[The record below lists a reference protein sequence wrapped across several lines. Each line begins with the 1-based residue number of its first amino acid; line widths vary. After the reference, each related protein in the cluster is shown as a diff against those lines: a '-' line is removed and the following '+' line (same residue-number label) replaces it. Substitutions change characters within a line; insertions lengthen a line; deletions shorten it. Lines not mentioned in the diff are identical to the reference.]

1 MNAPQQDDSQPS
13 ADQTEL
19 FLRVSRRGL
28 LAVLITILILGGS
41 MLGMALWPSSVL
53 ASWPSRLPWL
63 LPMVMIFAMIG
74 LHAPLRGRG
83 RRWDPRSPEV
93 KAIMEDEFRRTNMA
107 RAQRAAFMV
116 VLIAQVPLALLL
128 MHLPAMQAVLAMA
141 VATITL
147 GMVILIA
154 LFLFFDRG

>member
-28 LAVLITILILGGS
+28 LTVLITILLLGGT
-41 MLGMALWPSSVL
+41 MLGTALWPSSVL

-63 LPMVMIFAMIG
+63 LPLVMIFALIG
-74 LHAPLRGRG
+74 LHAPLRGR
-83 RRWDPRSPEV
+83 RWDPASPEV
-93 KAIMEDEFRRTNMA
+93 KAIIEDEFRRANMA

-128 MHLPAMQAVLAMA
+128 TRLPAMQAVLAMA